1 MAVRANNVPDRI
13 DGDFSAMK
21 IAICEKC
28 GRKCGAAPDDAT
40 DIICFACNEKVERER
55 YKSLKPGEREVKAGD
70 VLIALRD
77 DQCLV
82 KGKRYMVF
90 EDTPGQSAIKCE
102 MSTEPR

>member
-1 MAVRANNVPDRI
+1 M
-13 DGDFSAMK
+13 
-21 IAICEKC
+21 
-28 GRKCGAAPDDAT
+28 T
-40 DIICFACNEKVERER
+40 
-55 YKSLKPGEREVKAGD
+55 LKPEEREVKAGD

-102 MSTEPR
+102 MSTEPRHYLNYDWLNRTLAYDEGAK